1 MTDQATFQPNWT
13 SRPGATIL
21 RLMSEQ
27 KISAKALAREVN
39 INEPEL
45 RDLLSGRIAIRS
57 AIASKLAAVLGG
69 TEAFWLA
76 REEQYRNDV
85 SQREVRDL
93 TQLGGDWLRNLPV
106 NDMQKFGWIDGQV
119 NRSSLVQECLR
130 FFDIGQIEIWHRSYA
145 TMMEN
150 TAFRKS
156 ERFASNVGAC
166 TAWFRQAELEAEAI
180 TCAQWDPEQLSHAL
194 PRLRSL
200 TWTKNPAIFV
210 PKLQDVCADC
220 GVAFTM
226 VPLPEGCTASGATWF
241 SSSTKATL
249 VMSGR
254 YLSDDHFWFTFFHE
268 AGHLLLHKTFGPI
281 IEDPDISSES
291 MEEDA
296 NSFAS
301 EILIPREFREELF
314 ALNTSAKRIFEF
326 SKRIGVAPGIV
337 VGQLQHFGRLARNKL
352 NYLKRRYV
360 WTVSNGSANLE
371 MV

>member
-27 KISAKALAREVN
+27 RISAKALAGEVS

-45 RDLLSGRIAIRS
+45 RDLLSGRISIRS
-57 AIASKLAAVLGG
+57 TIALKLAEVLGG

-76 REEQYRNDV
+76 REGQYRNDV
-85 SQREVRDL
+85 SHREVRQL

-106 NDMQKFGWIDGQV
+106 NDMQKYGWIDEQA
-119 NRSSLVQECLR
+119 NRSSLVRECLR
-130 FFDIGQIEIWHRSYA
+130 FFDIGQIEILHRSYA
-145 TMMEN
+145 TMMKN
-150 TAFRKS
+150 TAFRNS

-194 PRLRSL
+194 LRLRSL
-200 TWTKNPAIFV
+200 TWTKNPDIFV
-210 PKLQDVCADC
+210 PKLRDVCADC
-220 GVAFTM
+220 GVAFAL
-226 VPLPEGCTASGATWF
+226 VPLPKGCTASGATWF

-254 YLSDDHFWFTFFHE
+254 HLSDDHFWFTFFHE
-268 AGHLLLHKTFGPI
+268 AGHLLLHKTVGPI
-281 IEDPDISSES
+281 IEDPDISSET
-291 MEEDA
+291 MEEEA
-296 NSFAS
+296 NTFAS
-301 EILIPREFREELF
+301 DVLIPREFREELF

-326 SKRIGVAPGIV
+326 SKRVGVAPGIV

-360 WTVSNGSANLE
+360 WTVSNGTANLE
-371 MV
+371 MA

>member
-1 MTDQATFQPNWT
+1 MNDQSTFQPNWT

-21 RLMSEQ
+21 RLMGEHR
-27 KISAKALAREVN
+27 ISAKALAREVN
-39 INEPEL
+39 ISEPEL

-57 AIASKLAAVLGG
+57 VIASKLAAVLGG
-69 TEAFWLA
+69 TEAFWVA

-85 SQREVRDL
+85 FEREVRQL
-93 TQLGGDWLRNLPV
+93 TQLGGEWLKHLPV
-106 NDMQKFGWIDGQV
+106 NDMQRYGWIDDQP
-119 NRSSLVQECLR
+119 NRSTLVRECLR
-130 FFDIGQIEIWHRSYA
+130 FFDIGQIDTWHRSYA

-156 ERFASNVGAC
+156 ERFVSNVGAL
-166 TAWFRQAELEAEAI
+166 TAWFRQAELEAESI
-180 TCAQWDPEQLSHAL
+180 TCAQWDPEQLREAL

-210 PKLQDVCADC
+210 PKLRDACADC
-220 GVAFTM
+220 GVAFAL
-226 VPLPEGCTASGATWF
+226 VPLPKRCTASGATWF
-241 SSSTKATL
+241 SSPTNATL
-249 VMSGR
+249 VLSGR

-268 AGHLLLHKTFGPI
+268 AGHLLLHKTVGPI
-281 IEDPDISSES
+281 IEEPEISSET

-296 NSFAS
+296 NTFAS

-326 SKRIGVAPGIV
+326 SKKVGVAPGIV

-371 MV
+371 MA